1 MQYSLK
7 TAHTLADIP
16 DHADFEALRREWFTL
31 ATAELASIGGPKR
44 TADEMM
50 VDFWPGMRDYL
61 APDGCTILALDEQGG
76 LVGTGSVRKLSPDAG
91 DLKRMYVRP
100 SARGAKLGLA
110 LVERRIEEA
119 RRMGLTTLFTNT
131 IYINHRMLE
140 IYEGLGFERI
150 PRFPGCY
157 EPIEMDHLLIYLK
170 RDL

>member
-1 MQYSLK
+1 MKYSLK
-7 TAHTLADIP
+7 TVHRLADIP

-31 ATAELASIGGPKR
+31 ATAELASIGGPIR

-50 VDFWPGMRDYL
+50 VDFWPDMQNYL
-61 APDGCTILALDEQGG
+61 APHGCTILALDDAGG
-76 LVGTGSVRKLSPDAG
+76 LVGTGSLRKLRPDAA

-119 RRMGLTTLFTNT
+119 RKMGLTTLFTNT

-150 PRFPGCY
+150 SRFPECH

-170 RDL
+170 MGL